1 MTLCA
6 RKNHYPDI
14 FFLRRSD
21 QKSLSGRRRSMSR
34 GRWGRIYRPG
44 DRGLTNGR
52 RGEGAGAEVVG
63 VAAAGVFAL
72 LAAEKIPLALG
83 LDGRL
88 AVWIICRLLNDIPCL
103 VDNGGVVAL
112 PVGDIVSR

>member
-1 MTLCA
+1 MQITEEDCS
-6 RKNHYPDI
+6 
-14 FFLRRSD
+14 FLTAEKVKQILVFRRD
-21 QKSLSGRRRSMSR
+21 LYCLSGRRRSMSR

-44 DRGLTNGR
+44 DRGLTNWR

-88 AVWIICRLLNDIPCL
+88 AVW
-103 VDNGGVVAL
+103 VVGESRSL
-112 PVGDIVSR
+112 RHDVSARSQNRQQDA

>member
-1 MTLCA
+1 MQITEEDCS
-6 RKNHYPDI
+6 
-14 FFLRRSD
+14 FLTAEKVKQILVFRRD
-21 QKSLSGRRRSMSR
+21 LYCLSGRRRSMSR

-72 LAAEKIPLALG
+72 LAADYVDDAAARHRG
-83 LDGRL
+83 DVGV
-88 AVWIICRLLNDIPCL
+88 AV
-103 VDNGGVVAL
+103 VVVLRAD
-112 PVGDIVSR
+112 VRRNKAA